1 MGKRGGPRKELDF
14 EQAEKVAAMGPT
26 RKIFLDFFKIDYK
39 TANKRIKERY
49 GVSLGEFLEQRAA
62 PLKIKL
68 MSVAIE
74 IATKQ
79 RNVTM
84 TIFLL
89 KNYCNFSDKREVKQ
103 EVKTDVVNEPVKIVL
118 PDQIQKEA
126 NKLKEV
132 GAKVLAERDA
142 EAME

>member
-1 MGKRGGPRKELDF
+1 MGKRGGTRKELDY
-14 EQAEKVAAMGPT
+14 EQAEKVADLGPT
-26 RKIFLDFFKIDYK
+26 RKLFLDFFQLDYK
-39 TANKRIKERY
+39 TANRRIKERY
-49 GVSLGEFLEQRAA
+49 GITLGEFLERHRAR
-62 PLKIKL
+62 LKTRL

-74 IATKQ
+74 VATTQ

-84 TIFLL
+84 IIFLL
-89 KNYCNFSDKREVKQ
+89 KNYCGFSDKREVKQ

-126 NKLKEV
+126 SKLKAV
-132 GAKVLAERDA
+132 GEKVLAQRDA